1 MVISALR
8 LAALGDINPT
18 DITWTNVAPG
28 LWTSAEVTIGVVS
41 ANLPFMRPILGK
53 LYRKARDLHASYK
66 DTDNQAE
73 TEDKQTLRGQGFA
86 RIMPRDGK
94 ARSLMGLTSTAQPG
108 RPGSDAL
115 DFELGM
121 PMHGIAVRT
130 EVEYRIEEMKA
141 EREIREPPR
150 LLVRDGFGK
159 PHGWV
164 DPLEHSSSRSMT
176 SEEY

>member
-1 MVISALR
+1 MGCKFSLDRPDTKVEADTLLASHSVVVISAFR

-18 DITWTNVAPG
+18 DITWTNVAPC

-53 LYRKARDLHASYK
+53 LYRKAGDLRANYK
-66 DTDNQAE
+66 DTNNQAE
-73 TEDKQTLRGQGFA
+73 TEDRQILRGQGSA
-86 RIMPRDGK
+86 RITPPDGK
-94 ARSLMGLTSTAQPG
+94 ARSLMGLATTAQPG

-130 EVEYRIEEMKA
+130 ELEYRIEEMRA
-141 EREIREPPR
+141 ERGIREPPR
-150 LLVRDGFGK
+150 L
-159 PHGWV
+159 
-164 DPLEHSSSRSMT
+164 
-176 SEEY
+176 